1 MPPVRSGS
9 LSAAFRFA
17 ALGIVYVLRTQRN
30 MRIHVCAAGGVLI
43 LAALLGVSRVEVAV
57 LLLCILAVL
66 TLEMLNTV
74 VEAVV
79 DLASEQYHP
88 LAKVAK
94 DVAAG
99 AVLVMAI
106 GAAAIGL
113 LILGP
118 PLVQALGGP

>member
-1 MPPVRSGS
+1 MPRVRNGT
-9 LSAAFRFA
+9 LGAAFRFA
-17 ALGIVYVLRTQRN
+17 GQGVVYVFRTQRN
-30 MRIHVCAAGGVLI
+30 MRIHAGAAGGVLA
-43 LAALLGVSRVEVAV
+43 LAGLLGVSRVELAV

-79 DLASEQYHP
+79 DLATEEYHP

-99 AVLVMAI
+99 AVLVMAV

-118 PLVQALGGP
+118 PMARALGW

>member
-1 MPPVRSGS
+1 MRRDTLLAS
-9 LSAAFRFA
+9 FRFA
-17 ALGIVYVLRTQRN
+17 GQGIAYVIRTQRN
-30 MRIHVCAAGGVLI
+30 MRIHLGVAGCVLA
-43 LAALLGVSRVEVAV
+43 LAGAVGVSRLELAV

-79 DLASEQYHP
+79 DLATGEYHP
-88 LAKVAK
+88 LAKIAK

-99 AVLVMAI
+99 AVLVMSG
-106 GAAAIGL
+106 GAAIIGL

-118 PLVQALGGP
+118 PLARAIGW

>member
-1 MPPVRSGS
+1 VRRDTLLAS
-9 LSAAFRFA
+9 FRFA
-17 ALGIVYVLRTQRN
+17 GQGIAYVIRTQRN
-30 MRIHVCAAGGVLI
+30 MRIHLGVAGCVLA
-43 LAALLGVSRVEVAV
+43 LAGAVGVSRLELAV

-79 DLASEQYHP
+79 DLATGEYHP
-88 LAKVAK
+88 LAKIAK

-99 AVLVMAI
+99 AVLVMSG
-106 GAAAIGL
+106 GAAIIGL

-118 PLVQALGGP
+118 PLARAIGW

>member
-1 MPPVRSGS
+1 MPRVRSGS
-9 LSAAFRFA
+9 LSAAFYFA
-17 ALGIVYVLRTQRN
+17 ARGIIYVFRTQRN
-30 MRIHVCAAGGVLI
+30 MRIHVCAAAGVLV
-43 LAALLGVSRVEVAV
+43 LAGILGVSRVEVAV

-79 DLASEQYHP
+79 DLATEQYHP
-88 LAKVAK
+88 LAKIAK
-94 DVAAG
+94 DMAAG

-118 PLVQALGGP
+118 PLVQAIGW